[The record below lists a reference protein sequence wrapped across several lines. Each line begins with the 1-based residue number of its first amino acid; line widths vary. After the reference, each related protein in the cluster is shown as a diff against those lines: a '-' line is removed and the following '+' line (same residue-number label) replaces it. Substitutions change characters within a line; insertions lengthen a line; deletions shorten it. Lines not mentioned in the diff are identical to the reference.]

1 MQPLPQATP
10 AIAAWDIAAP
20 VNAATWS
27 PDGKTAMAAAGDGHV
42 YLLRPGMAA
51 PLPVEVDA
59 DGAVLTLLP
68 CGEGPE
74 IGAYAGTDTGHVGLV
89 TTSGEWLPLKHYPG
103 QFIEHLA
110 YDTKTKLLA
119 VSVGKTVRLLNARGE
134 EVRTLGPHTST
145 VAGLAVSP
153 LGARL
158 AVAHYNGVSVWP
170 LDNPKSTPRVLNWK
184 GAHGALTYSPDGKW
198 LISAMQEQA
207 IHLWRLADG
216 LDLQM
221 RGYPGKITQ
230 FSWNHEGQLLATNG
244 GSGVPLWNF
253 RDKLK
258 GPAGTQAQVV
268 ASSNAEELL
277 VTAVACHPQGPFAAV
292 GYTDGLVL
300 LTNLQEDRAI
310 LLKEPGQKDAGQK
323 ESGQGACTTLAWD
336 PTGMYLLTGT
346 QNGWLSLTNFDELA
360 RK

>member
-1 MQPLPQATP
+1 MRPLPQATP
-10 AIAAWDIAAP
+10 AITAWDISAP
-20 VNAATWS
+20 VNATAWS
-27 PDGKTAMAAAGDGHV
+27 PDNRTAMGAAGDGHI

-51 PLPVEVDA
+51 PLSVEADA
-59 DGAVLTLLP
+59 DGAVLTLFP
-68 CGEGPE
+68 YGD
-74 IGAYAGTDTGHVGLV
+74 GAYAGTDTGHVGLV
-89 TTSGEWLPLKHYPG
+89 TATGEWLPIRHYPG

-110 YDTKTKLLA
+110 YDAKTGLLA
-119 VSVGKTVRLLNARGE
+119 IGVGKTVRLINRQGDE
-134 EVRTLGPHTST
+134 IRNLGPHAST

-158 AVAHYNGVSVWP
+158 AVAHYNGVSIWP
-170 LDNPKSTPRVLNWK
+170 LDNAKSTPRLLNWK

-198 LISAMQEQA
+198 LVSAMQEQA
-207 IHLWRLADG
+207 IHLWRLSDG

-230 FSWNHEGQLLATNG
+230 FSWDSEGQLLATSG
-244 GSGVPLWNF
+244 GTGVPLWNF

-268 ASSNAEELL
+268 ANSSAEELL

-292 GYTDGLVL
+292 GYSDGLIL
-300 LTNLQEDRAI
+300 LTNLTEDRAV
-310 LLKEPGQKDAGQK
+310 LLKEPGQ
-323 ESGQGACTTLAWD
+323 GACTSLTWD
-336 PTGMYLLTGT
+336 SEGIYLLTGT
-346 QNGWLSLTNFDELA
+346 EGGWLSLTNFDELA